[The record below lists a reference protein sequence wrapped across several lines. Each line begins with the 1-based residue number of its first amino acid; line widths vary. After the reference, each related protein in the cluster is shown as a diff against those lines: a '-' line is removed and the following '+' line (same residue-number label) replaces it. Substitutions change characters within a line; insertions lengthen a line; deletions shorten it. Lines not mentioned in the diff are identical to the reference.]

1 MTRELRSFLLVGG
14 TGYVVDVVAFNL
26 LRATMH
32 PGFARTGAVLVAMCV
47 TYAGNR
53 LITWRGPSADRRRE
67 VALFVVF
74 NAIGYAFSLGCLL
87 LTHDLLGMHT
97 ALEDNVSANV
107 IGVGLGTV
115 FRFLTYRSWVF
126 APAPVRPE
134 SEPRARTLS
143 SCG

>member
-74 NAIGYAFSLGCLL
+74 NAVGYALSLLCLL
-87 LTHDLLGMHT
+87 VSHDLLRLT
-97 ALEDNVSANV
+97 SALADNVSANV
-107 IGVGLGTV
+107 VGVGLGTV
-115 FRFLTYRSWVF
+115 FRFITYRSVVF
-126 APAPVRPE
+126 ASPEPEPAD
-134 SEPRARTLS
+134 RTLVP
-143 SCG
+143 CG